1 MRIIKV
7 GIIEDEPE
15 IRMLLHRMIE
25 KQEGFQVVS
34 ESGSFAEAV
43 TDFSKYRPDVVFV
56 DIDLGGANGL
66 ECAKVLTEWDP
77 KLKVIFATA
86 HSEYMANAFEI
97 YAFDYLVKPFNL
109 ERLTKTLAK
118 VRTVVGTEEAAAGV
132 TVSRTMMSSDA
143 APMGENEAGVILSE
157 EISGANDRQ
166 HADVYRDKLLI
177 KGKDQVLLVDKKDI
191 IMIERTRNATNI
203 ITKEESFQTSVS
215 LGDIEKKLNA
225 AEFMRCHKS
234 YIINISMIRKMEPY
248 GRWTYV
254 VKLKG
259 TDATALITAQCYE
272 ELKAMFS

>member
-15 IRMLLHRMIE
+15 IRMLLRRMIE

-34 ESGSFAEAV
+34 ESGNFAEAV

-56 DIDLGGANGL
+56 DIDLGGASGL

-109 ERLTKTLAK
+109 ERLAKTLAK
-118 VRTVVGTEEAAAGV
+118 VRTVVGTEEAAAGAAAGNMAPCPAP
-132 TVSRTMMSSDA
+132 TGANGLGAA
-143 APMGENEAGVILSE
+143 APGDSSAEDATQQA
-157 EISGANDRQ
+157 EI
-166 HADVYRDKLLI
+166 YKDKLLI

-191 IMIERTRNATNI
+191 ILIERTGNATNI
-203 ITKEESFQTSVS
+203 VTKEESFQTSVS

-225 AEFMRCHKS
+225 SEFMRCHKS

-248 GRWTYV
+248 GRWTFV

-272 ELKAMFS
+272 ALKEMFS

>member
-25 KQEGFQVVS
+25 KQDGFQVVS
-34 ESGSFAEAV
+34 ESGNFAEAV

-97 YAFDYLVKPFNL
+97 YAFDYLVKPFNM
-109 ERLTKTLAK
+109 ERLAKTLIR
-118 VRTVVGTEEAAAGV
+118 VRTVVGTEEAAAGTAAGK
-132 TVSRTMMSSDA
+132 TVLSGDTT
-143 APMGENEAGVILSE
+143 PVEEKWAGVVSPE
-157 EISGANDRQ
+157 EVSGSNDRQ
-166 HADVYRDKLLI
+166 QAEVYKDKLLI
-177 KGKDQVLLVDKKDI
+177 KGKDQVILVDKKDI
-191 IMIERTRNATNI
+191 IMIERTGNATNI
-203 ITKEESFQTSVS
+203 VTKEENFQTSVS
-215 LGDIEKKLNA
+215 LGEIEKKLNA
-225 AEFMRCHKS
+225 SEFMRCHKS

-248 GRWTYV
+248 GRWTFV